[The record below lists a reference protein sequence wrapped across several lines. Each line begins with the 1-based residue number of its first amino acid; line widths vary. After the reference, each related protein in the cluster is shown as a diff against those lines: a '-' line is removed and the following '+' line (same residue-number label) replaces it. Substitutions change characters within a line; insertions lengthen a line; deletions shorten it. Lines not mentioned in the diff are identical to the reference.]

1 MRSEPRPGASGW
13 RPSPLV
19 LGLLLLAALLLVGL
33 GGAAAGA
40 ASIDAGLVAR
50 ILLDAVAP
58 GSVTPDWS
66 GGVAR
71 IVLDLRLPRVIL
83 GALVGAGLA
92 LVGVVLQAV
101 TRNPLADPYL
111 FGVSAGA
118 SVGAVLVI
126 VHTGEVLGSLT
137 LPLAAF
143 LGALLSLLCVAAVA
157 LGTGGI
163 ARDRLV
169 LAGVAVSFVL
179 MALTNLLIFMGD
191 QRAAHSVVFWMLG
204 GLGLARWDV
213 LLPPALVVL
222 GGGLALWLCAA
233 RLDALLLGDEAAQSL
248 GLEVARLRLLL
259 FAGCALLT
267 GALVALAGSI
277 GFVGLMVPHMARRL
291 VGGRHAVLLPI
302 AALSGAVLVTGV
314 DIAARVLLAPQ
325 ELPIGIL
332 TGAAGG
338 LFFIWLMRATAPP
351 R

>member
-1 MRSEPRPGASGW
+1 M
-13 RPSPLV
+13 
-19 LGLLLLAALLLVGL
+19 VGV
-33 GGAAAGA
+33 AAGSA
-40 ASIDAGLVAR
+40 TIDARLVAR
-50 ILLDAVAP
+50 ILLHAMAP
-58 GSVTPDWS
+58 DSVTPDWS
-66 GGVAR
+66 AGVAR
-71 IVLDLRLPRVIL
+71 IVLELRLPRVIL
-83 GALVGAGLA
+83 GMLVGAGLA
-92 LVGVVLQAV
+92 TVGTMLQAV

-118 SVGAVLVI
+118 SAGAVLVI

-143 LGALLSLLCVAAVA
+143 AGALLSLLGVMAVA
-157 LGTGGI
+157 LGTGGL

-179 MALTNLLIFMGD
+179 MALTNFLIFLGD

-204 GLGLARWDV
+204 GLGLARWGL
-213 LLPPALVVL
+213 LLPPAIIVL
-222 GGGLALWLCAA
+222 GGLLIFWLGAHW
-233 RLDALLLGDEAAQSL
+233 LDALLLGDEAAQSL
-248 GLEVARLRLLL
+248 GLEVARFRLLL
-259 FAGCALLT
+259 FAAAALVT
-267 GALVALAGSI
+267 GTLVALAGSI

-302 AALSGAVLVTGV
+302 AALLGALLVTSV
-314 DIAARVLLAPQ
+314 DVAARVVLAPQ

-338 LFFIWLMRATAPP
+338 LFFIGLMRAAPSG